1 LSATERFPPAER
13 ADPDSVEDATP
24 ATPAPLAR
32 PQGDGAAGL
41 PQDRL
46 RLVLITGLSG
56 SGKSVVA
63 KCFEDLGFYTVD
75 NLPLPLLREFLERP
89 GELVFGHERIAV
101 VADLRTPGFAEEFPK
116 LIAEIDN
123 ASFTSL
129 PRAGESGPSGPAS
142 EPGHASQASQASPC
156 SQARPTLLFLEA
168 SDEVLVRRFSETRRP
183 HPLAPDQ
190 PAIAGIR
197 RERELLAG
205 LRPRADLVF
214 DTSQWSIHE
223 TRSQVYR
230 AFAAAGEEPEMVVS
244 LVSFGFK
251 HGTPVGT
258 DLLFDVRFLANPHFV
273 PGLREQSGQDAA
285 VLEYL
290 AQQPD
295 FEELISRLADLLG
308 FLLPRYRRENRS
320 YLSVAV
326 GCTGGRHRSVAV
338 CERLKQRLD
347 ASGWQGR
354 LIHRDISR

>member
-1 LSATERFPPAER
+1 LSAIERFPPAER
-13 ADPDSVEDATP
+13 TEPGKAETSGTP
-24 ATPAPLAR
+24 AAAAAA
-32 PQGDGAAGL
+32 QSGEGAGL
-41 PQDRL
+41 PQERL

-116 LIAEIDN
+116 LIAEIDR
-123 ASFTSL
+123 ACFAQPL
-129 PRAGESGPSGPAS
+129 QPAAAAQAPAGELPAATAAGPPPA
-142 EPGHASQASQASPC
+142 ARCA
-156 SQARPTLLFLEA
+156 QARPTLLFLEA

-190 PAIAGIR
+190 PPLAGIQ
-197 RERELLAG
+197 RERELLAEV
-205 LRPRADLVF
+205 RPRADLVF

-251 HGTPVGT
+251 HGIPAGS

-273 PGLREQSGQDAA
+273 PGLREQTGQDAA

-347 ASGWQGR
+347 ASGWEGR
-354 LIHRDISR
+354 LIHRDIAR